1 MHFTIAFEK
10 NVSFVHRFVEIDL
23 AFIKLH
29 AVLKAFACTQLSISK
44 ILFCH
49 RSSAICL
56 LNVGLQTSDDFYCTA
71 SKSKLTDFFK
81 ASCAYAK
88 AFRMVGDIFIKDKQ

>member
-29 AVLKAFACTQLSISK
+29 AVLKA
-44 ILFCH
+44 
-49 RSSAICL
+49 
-56 LNVGLQTSDDFYCTA
+56 
-71 SKSKLTDFFK
+71 
-81 ASCAYAK
+81 SCAYAK
-88 AFRMVGDIFIKDKQ
+88 AFRMVCDIFIKDK